1 MLPLSFGSSVLNE
14 GSFAQL
20 SCVVSEGDEPL
31 TLSWSFHGH
40 NLTSDLGISTTD
52 LGTRTSIL
60 MIPSVAHKHVG
71 NYTCKAIN
79 SAGYAS
85 NTAELKVNGR
95 LQLYSLGKERE
106 KAPFCMCSKVG
117 FFDFACRGSR
127 NSSFQFWQGD
137 LGRGGF
143 CSRFLYCHPR

>member
-106 KAPFCMCSKVG
+106 KAPFCMV
-117 FFDFACRGSR
+117 F
-127 NSSFQFWQGD
+127 
-137 LGRGGF
+137 
-143 CSRFLYCHPR
+143 

>member
-1 MLPLSFGSSVLNE
+1 MLSLSFGNAVLNE

-20 SCVVSEGDEPL
+20 SCVVTEGDEPL

-40 NLTSDLGISTTD
+40 NLTSDLGISTTE

-79 SAGYAS
+79 KAGFIS
-85 NTAELKVNGR
+85 STAELKAN
-95 LQLYSLGKERE
+95 
-106 KAPFCMCSKVG
+106 SKTK
-117 FFDFACRGSR
+117 
-127 NSSFQFWQGD
+127 
-137 LGRGGF
+137 L
-143 CSRFLYCHPR
+143 L